1 MSREKVSAKAIEVIR
16 RHKAELQK
24 DIDDENL
31 LPLFI
36 DALQT
41 GGLKLF
47 DEIRYMFEYCE
58 IDLKDELFK
67 K

>member
-1 MSREKVSAKAIEVIR
+1 MSREKVSTKAIEVLY
-16 RHKAELQK
+16 RHKSELQK

-47 DEIRYMFEYCE
+47 DEIRYILEDCE